1 MNFKI
6 KEGYNHRTEAA
17 AFDDTPYKDQFQ
29 REVYMEVLKFVKE
42 NRLNSI
48 IDIGCGSGYKLVRY
62 LGKYDIEGL
71 EIEPTLSWLKKNY
84 PHNKWVDRVDPDKE
98 YDVVICADV
107 IEHLYDPTELLK
119 MFSSMK
125 ATTFFIS
132 TPERDIVRGPED
144 MGPPRNETHF
154 REWNTKEFVELVSD
168 YLEVKEVKITNQA
181 HGTLMLRAI
190 KKAQPVLEP
199 TEPFALTEDLPVTVT
214 GKTRTRKKK

>member
-6 KEGYNHRTEAA
+6 KEGYNQRTEAA

-125 ATTFFIS
+125 ATTFF
-132 TPERDIVRGPED
+132 
-144 MGPPRNETHF
+144 
-154 REWNTKEFVELVSD
+154 
-168 YLEVKEVKITNQA
+168 
-181 HGTLMLRAI
+181 
-190 KKAQPVLEP
+190 
-199 TEPFALTEDLPVTVT
+199 
-214 GKTRTRKKK
+214 